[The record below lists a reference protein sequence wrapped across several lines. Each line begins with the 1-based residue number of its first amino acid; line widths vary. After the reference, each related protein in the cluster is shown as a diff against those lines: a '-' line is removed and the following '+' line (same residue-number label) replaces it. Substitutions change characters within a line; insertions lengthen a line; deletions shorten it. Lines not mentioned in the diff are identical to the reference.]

1 MGVGEKVGSSFG
13 VRHTH
18 SAGRNEEHNASAPGD
33 HHAVKEVE
41 LPTAPS
47 FAGDVDDQ
55 SKHVTDVGAGV
66 ASPFKPDQ

>member
-1 MGVGEKVGSSFG
+1 MGELVGSSLG

-18 SAGRNEEHNASAPGD
+18 TSGRNEEHSASAPGD

-55 SKHVTDVGAGV
+55 SKHVTEDGAGA
-66 ASPFKPDQ
+66 ASSPNPDQ